1 MRMGILGGGQLGRM
15 LALAGYPLG
24 LTFRFLDPSPEACAG
39 QVGELRVGS
48 FQDPQALEGFAQGLD
63 LATYEFENV
72 PVEAARFLAQRL
84 PVYPPPKALEVAQDR
99 LAEKTFMRG
108 LGVPTPPF
116 QPVNTLEEL
125 EEALEG
131 VGLPALL
138 KTRRGGY
145 DGKGQAL
152 VKTRQEAQEAFWALG
167 GRGLI
172 LEGFVPFERE
182 LSLLAV
188 RGLTGEVAFYPLVE
202 NHHQGGILRLSL
214 APAPG
219 LTQALQEKA
228 EGYAQRALEALAYV
242 GVLALEFFQ
251 VGEEL
256 LFNEMAP
263 RVHNSGHWT
272 IEGAETSQFE
282 NHLRALLGLP
292 LGSTAPRGVSAMAN
306 LIGLK
311 PDFARVLA
319 LPGAH
324 LHWYGKA
331 VRPGRKVGHIT
342 LRREGLEDLQ
352 RDLPRL
358 LALAEAPTP
367 APPGI

>member
-1 MRMGILGGGQLGRM
+1 VRIGVLGGGQLGRM

-39 QVGELRVGS
+39 QVGELLVGS
-48 FQDPQALEGFAQGLD
+48 FQDNGLLERFAQGLD
-63 LATYEFENV
+63 LVTYEFENV
-72 PVEAARFLAQRL
+72 PVAAARFLEGLL

-99 LAEKTFMRG
+99 LLEKTFFRG

-116 QPVNTLEEL
+116 HPVDRLPDLEEGL
-125 EEALEG
+125 RH

-152 VKTRQEAQEAFWALG
+152 VRSWGEAEGAFRALG
-167 GRGLI
+167 GSGLI
-172 LEGFVPFERE
+172 LESFVAFDRE
-182 LSLLAV
+182 VSLLAA
-188 RGLTGEVAFYPLVE
+188 RSATGEVAFYPLVE
-202 NHHQGGILRLSL
+202 NRHQGGILRLSL
-214 APAPG
+214 APGA
-219 LTQALQEKA
+219 TQALQAKA
-228 EGYAQRALEALAYV
+228 EAYARRAFEALGYV

-272 IEGAETSQFE
+272 IEGAETSQFQ

-292 LGSTAPRGVSAMAN
+292 LGSTAPRGHSAMVN
-306 LIGLK
+306 LIGLR
-311 PDFARVLA
+311 PDFQEVLKV
-319 LPGAH
+319 PGAH

-342 LRREGLEDLQ
+342 LRRDSWEALEEA
-352 RDLPRL
+352 LPLLLRL
-358 LALAEAPTP
+358 AQGA
-367 APPGI
+367 

>member
-1 MRMGILGGGQLGRM
+1 MRIGILGGGQLGRM

-24 LTFRFLDPSPEACAG
+24 LSFRFLDPSPEACAG
-39 QVGELRVGS
+39 QVGELVVGG
-48 FQDPQALEGFAQGLD
+48 FLEEEALARFAEGLD
-63 LATYEFENV
+63 LVTYEFENV
-72 PVEAARFLAQRL
+72 PVEAVRFLAGRL
-84 PVYPPPKALEVAQDR
+84 PIYPPPQALAVAQDR
-99 LAEKTFMRG
+99 LREKAFMQS

-116 QPVNTLEEL
+116 HPVEGPLDLEEGL
-125 EEALEG
+125 RR

-152 VKTRQEAQEAFWALG
+152 VRTEEEARETLKALG
-167 GRGLI
+167 GQGLL
-172 LEGFVPFERE
+172 LEGYVAFDRE
-182 LSLLAV
+182 VALLSV
-188 RGLTGEVAFYPLVE
+188 RGQGGEVVFYPLVE
-202 NHHQGGILRLSL
+202 NRHQGGILRLSL

-219 LTQALQEKA
+219 VSEALQRKA
-228 EGYAQRALEALAYV
+228 EDYARRALMALDYT

-292 LGSTAPRGVSAMAN
+292 LGSTAPRGRSAMVN
-306 LIGLK
+306 LIGVK
-311 PDFARVLA
+311 PNVAQVLA
-319 LPGAH
+319 LSGAH
-324 LHWYGKA
+324 LHWYGKE

-342 LRREGLEDLQ
+342 LRRDTWEGLAQDLSH
-352 RDLPRL
+352 L
-358 LALAEAPTP
+358 LALAQAAEPV
-367 APPGI
+367 

>member
-1 MRMGILGGGQLGRM
+1 MRIGVLGGGQLGRM

-39 QVGELRVGS
+39 QVGELLVGP
-48 FQDPQALEGFAQGLD
+48 FQDKGLLERFAQGLD
-63 LATYEFENV
+63 LVTYEFENV
-72 PVEAARFLAQRL
+72 PVAAARFLEGLL

-99 LAEKTFMRG
+99 LLEKTFFQG

-116 QPVNTLEEL
+116 HPVDRLPDLEEGL
-125 EEALEG
+125 RH

-152 VKTRQEAQEAFWALG
+152 VRAPEEAEAAFHALG
-167 GRGLI
+167 GKGLI
-172 LEGFVPFERE
+172 LEGFVPFDRE
-182 LSLLAV
+182 LSILAV
-188 RGLTGEVAFYPLVE
+188 RGTTGEVAFYPLVE

-219 LTQALQEKA
+219 ASEALGKKA
-228 EGYAQRALEALAYV
+228 EGYARKALEALGYV

-272 IEGAETSQFE
+272 IEGAETSQFQ

-292 LGSTAPRGVSAMAN
+292 LGSTAPRGHSAMVN
-306 LIGLK
+306 LIGLR
-311 PDFARVLA
+311 PDFQEVLKV
-319 LPGAH
+319 PGAH

-342 LRREGLEDLQ
+342 LRRDSREALEEA
-352 RDLPRL
+352 LPLLLRL
-358 LALAEAPTP
+358 AQGA
-367 APPGI
+367 

>member
-1 MRMGILGGGQLGRM
+1 MRIGVLGGGQLGRM

-24 LTFRFLDPSPEACAG
+24 LTFRFLDPSSEACAG
-39 QVGELRVGS
+39 QVGELLVGP
-48 FQDPQALEGFAQGLD
+48 FEDKGLLERFAQGLD
-63 LATYEFENV
+63 LVTYEFENV
-72 PVEAARFLAQRL
+72 PVAAARFLEGLL

-99 LAEKTFMRG
+99 LSEKTFFRG

-116 QPVNTLEEL
+116 HPVDSLPDLEEGL
-125 EEALEG
+125 G
-131 VGLPALL
+131 HVGLPALL

-152 VKTRQEAQEAFWALG
+152 VRSWGEAEGAFRALG
-167 GRGLI
+167 SSGLI
-172 LEGFVPFERE
+172 LEGFVAFDRE
-182 LSLLAV
+182 VSLLAA
-188 RGLTGEVAFYPLVE
+188 RSATGEVAFYPLVE
-202 NHHQGGILRLSL
+202 NRHQGGILRLSL

-219 LTQALQEKA
+219 ASEALRKKA
-228 EGYAQRALEALAYV
+228 EGYARKALEALGHV

-272 IEGAETSQFE
+272 IEGAETSQFQ

-292 LGSTAPRGVSAMAN
+292 LGSTAPRGHSTMVN
-306 LIGLK
+306 LIGLR
-311 PDFARVLA
+311 PDFQEVLKV
-319 LPGAH
+319 PGAH

-342 LRREGLEDLQ
+342 LRRDSREALEEA
-352 RDLPRL
+352 LPLLLRL
-358 LALAEAPTP
+358 AQGA
-367 APPGI
+367 

>member
-1 MRMGILGGGQLGRM
+1 MRIGILGGGQLGRM

-24 LTFRFLDPSPEACAG
+24 LSFRFLDPSPKACAG
-39 QVGELRVGS
+39 QVGELLVGD
-48 FQDPQALEGFAQGLD
+48 FLEEKALTRFAEGLD
-63 LATYEFENV
+63 LVTYEFENV
-72 PVEAARFLAQRL
+72 PVEAAHLLAKRL
-84 PVYPPPKALEVAQDR
+84 PVLPPPKALEVAQDR
-99 LAEKTFMRG
+99 LAEKTFMQS

-116 QPVNTLEEL
+116 RGVEGLQDLREGL
-125 EEALEG
+125 EALG
-131 VGLPALL
+131 FPALL

-152 VKTRQEAQEAFWALG
+152 LTSWEEAEKAFHALG
-167 GRGLI
+167 GKGLV
-172 LEGFVPFERE
+172 LEGYIPFDRE
-182 LSLLAV
+182 VSILGV
-188 RGLTGEVAFYPLVE
+188 RSRTGALAFYPLVE
-202 NHHQGGILRLSL
+202 NRHQGGILRLSL

-219 LTQALQEKA
+219 VSEALQRKA
-228 EGYAQRALEALAYV
+228 EDYARRALMALDYT

-292 LGSTAPRGVSAMAN
+292 LGSTAPRGRSAMVN
-306 LIGLK
+306 LIGVK
-311 PDFARVLA
+311 PNVAQVLA
-319 LPGAH
+319 LSGAH
-324 LHWYGKA
+324 LHWYGKE

-342 LRREGLEDLQ
+342 LRRDTWEGLAQDLSH
-352 RDLPRL
+352 L
-358 LALAEAPTP
+358 LALAQAAEPV
-367 APPGI
+367 

>member
-1 MRMGILGGGQLGRM
+1 MRVGILGGGQLGRM

-39 QVGELRVGS
+39 QVGELRVGAYG
-48 FQDPQALEGFAQGLD
+48 DEEALKGFAEGLD
-63 LATYEFENV
+63 LVTYEFENV
-72 PVEAARFLAQRL
+72 PVGAARFLAQNL
-84 PVYPPPKALEVAQDR
+84 PVFPPPEALEVAQDR
-99 LAEKTFMRG
+99 LREKAFMRG
-108 LGVPTPPF
+108 LGVPTPAFREVDTPSG
-116 QPVNTLEEL
+116 L
-125 EEALEG
+125 EEALAQ

-152 VKTRQEAQEAFWALG
+152 VRTQEEAEAAFWALG
-167 GRGLI
+167 GEGLI
-172 LEGFVPFERE
+172 LEAFVPFTRE
-182 LSLLAV
+182 VSLLAV
-188 RGLTGEVAFYPLVE
+188 RGRTGEVAFYPLVE
-202 NHHQGGILRLSL
+202 NHHREGILRLSL

-219 LTQALQEKA
+219 LTPTLQARA
-228 EGYAQRALEALAYV
+228 EAYARKALEALGYV

-272 IEGAETSQFE
+272 LEGAETSQFA
-282 NHLRALLGLP
+282 NHLRAILGLP
-292 LGSTAPRGVSAMAN
+292 LGSTAPRGYSAMVN

-311 PDFARVLA
+311 PSFAKVLA
-319 LPGAH
+319 VEGAH

-342 LRREGLEDLQ
+342 LRRESPEALAK
-352 RDLPRL
+352 DLPRL
-358 LALAEAPTP
+358 LALAEPSRV
-367 APPGI
+367 